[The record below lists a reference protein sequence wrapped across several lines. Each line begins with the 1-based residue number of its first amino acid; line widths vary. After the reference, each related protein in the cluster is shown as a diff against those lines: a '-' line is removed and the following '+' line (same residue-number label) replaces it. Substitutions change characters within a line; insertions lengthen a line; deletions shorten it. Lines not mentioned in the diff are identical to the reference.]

1 MLNFVICDVY
11 YESNFLGQKIN
22 TLILSGS
29 DIVMPHPGPP
39 DYLYTMNIVSINKEA
54 YSLSYDNTT
63 TMHIGKYVNRKQN
76 VVTQVQGELHI
87 ARKEVCYF
95 VVWSPT
101 EFHYQVRVQNVDQ
114 RVKL

>member
-1 MLNFVICDVY
+1 
-11 YESNFLGQKIN
+11 
-22 TLILSGS
+22 
-29 DIVMPHPGPP
+29 MPHPGPP

-54 YSLSYDNTT
+54 VSLSYDNTT
-63 TMHIGKYVNRKQN
+63 TMHIGKRN

-101 EFHYQVRVQNVDQ
+101 EFHYQVRVQNVEKGSSY
-114 RVKL
+114 KLLVLFFVLWCLKKFLP

>member
-1 MLNFVICDVY
+1 
-11 YESNFLGQKIN
+11 
-22 TLILSGS
+22 
-29 DIVMPHPGPP
+29 MPHPGPP

-63 TMHIGKYVNRKQN
+63 TMHIGKYLHRKQD
-76 VVTQVQGELHI
+76 VTQVQGELHI

-101 EFHYQVRVQNVDQ
+101 EFHYQVRVQNGQTINFLSCFLFCGAGKSFCRDSHTKVES
-114 RVKL
+114 

>member
-1 MLNFVICDVY
+1 ML
-11 YESNFLGQKIN
+11 EQKIN

-63 TMHIGKYVNRKQN
+63 TMHIGKYLHRNQN

>member
-1 MLNFVICDVY
+1 
-11 YESNFLGQKIN
+11 
-22 TLILSGS
+22 
-29 DIVMPHPGPP
+29 MPHPEPP

-54 YSLSYDNTT
+54 VSLSYDNTT
-63 TMHIGKYVNRKQN
+63 TMHIGNN

>member
-1 MLNFVICDVY
+1 MNCVACDVKHA
-11 YESNFLGQKIN
+11 SNLLEQKIN

-54 YSLSYDNTT
+54 VSLSYDNTT
-63 TMHIGKYVNRKQN
+63 TMHIGKRN

-101 EFHYQVRVQNVDQ
+101 EFHYQVRVQNVD
-114 RVKL
+114 